1 MSKQPLAEVFGFP
14 INNFSEVAQ
23 RHRRL
28 RLCPYNNKVPSCTK
42 DKANSPLGVCTVFDN
57 NQLAITCP
65 VRFRQDWKIAED
77 AAKFFFSVNTKWTSL
92 TEVRLNDKNG
102 KSAGSIDLV
111 LVSYDDNGRI
121 IDFGALEIQ
130 AVYISGNIRN
140 PFEHYMKDPEN
151 NSEFDWSK
159 HPLYPNPDYLS
170 SSRKRLVP
178 QLIFKGGILSAW
190 GKKTAVS
197 LHKDFFITLPKLPEV
212 PPEEATL
219 AWLIYD
225 LSYNEEQNRYF
236 LKQERTIYTQFQS
249 ALDMV
254 INPEAGQIDNFLNL
268 LQNKL
273 DDKLEDNNPPDAPT
287 LMDVTNT

>member
-1 MSKQPLAEVFGFP
+1 MRKQPLAEVFGFP
-14 INNFSEVAQ
+14 INNFSEDAQ

-77 AAKFFFSVNTKWTSL
+77 AAKFFFPVNTNWTSL
-92 TEVRLNDKNG
+92 TEVRLKDQNG
-102 KSAGSIDLV
+102 KSAGNIDLV
-111 LVSYDDNGRI
+111 LVAYDDNGRI
-121 IDFGALEIQ
+121 LDFGALEIQ
-130 AVYISGNIRN
+130 AVYISGNVRN
-140 PFEHYMKDPEN
+140 PFEHYMKDPDN
-151 NSEFDWSK
+151 RSDFDWSK
-159 HPLYPNPDYLS
+159 NPLYPNPDYLS

-178 QLIFKGGILSAW
+178 QLIFKGGIFSAW

-197 LHKDFFITLPKLPEV
+197 LHKNFFNTLPDLPEV
-212 PPEEATL
+212 SPEMATL

-236 LKQERTIYTQFQS
+236 LKLERTIYTQFHP
-249 ALDMV
+249 ALDKV
-254 INPEAGQIDNFLNL
+254 INPEAGQVDDFLNL

-273 DDKLEDNNPPDAPT
+273 N
-287 LMDVTNT
+287 